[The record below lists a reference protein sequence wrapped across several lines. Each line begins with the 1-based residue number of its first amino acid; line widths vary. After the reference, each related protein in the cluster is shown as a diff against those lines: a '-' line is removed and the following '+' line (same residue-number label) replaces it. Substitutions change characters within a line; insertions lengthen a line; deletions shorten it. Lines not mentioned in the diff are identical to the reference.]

1 MPLLS
6 CSWATSSVRAPWSG
20 SGKRCR
26 AEWSLPVAFDEVLR
40 EAIFPV
46 GLTRCGADVWVLIKA
61 WGIRFCRAMGSTV
74 NCAAAEKLKL
84 ESRQLLSGWLYNA
97 GRQLGQGSKRSQ
109 VVRHQ
114 ELRQKKHIPIQNISY
129 GLYFCKRCQKWGAK
143 TALHGNLIFCRSQNP
158 GCSFLGF
165 FSTLCSGWGVLQQ
178 EHWQYVLT
186 VERTNEN

>member
-20 SGKRCR
+20 SGKRCH
-26 AEWSLPVAFDEVLR
+26 AEWSLPVAFDKVLR

-84 ESRQLLSGWLYNA
+84 ESCQLLSGWLYNA

-109 VVRHQ
+109 VLRHQ
-114 ELRQKKHIPIQNISY
+114 ELRQKKHMPIQNISY
-129 GLYFCKRCQKWGAK
+129 GLYFCKRCQKWGTK
-143 TALHGNLIFCRSQNP
+143 TALQWEPHLLQEPKSWLLIPGVSLNP
-158 GCSFLGF
+158 LLGMGCIAAGALAVCIDSR
-165 FSTLCSGWGVLQQ
+165 
-178 EHWQYVLT
+178 EDK
-186 VERTNEN
+186 